1 MRRRNQAIWPQEHAA
16 RAKAVAPEEH
26 CLTSPGIRRAGLAKK
41 TSQRV
46 DVPWQR
52 LFVDWMRFQLLYLG
66 AVDDNSRHPPA
77 AVEVDLNNHVQI
89 IRVADGGVQNGIELG
104 GREVIESILGLGDEV
119 AHYCPG
125 LETCAHGHPF

>member
-26 CLTSPGIRRAGLAKK
+26 CLTSPGIRRARLAKK

-89 IRVADGGVQNGIELG
+89 IRVAAAAFRMASSSAAARSLSLFSGSAT
-104 GREVIESILGLGDEV
+104 R
-119 AHYCPG
+119 
-125 LETCAHGHPF
+125 